1 MSKILFLMLALIV
14 SAQSTF
20 ARETAITSLTTS
32 INEPLTDAHIVGH
45 VVDKSTGEH
54 LPYITIRLLKT
65 SIGTSTDA
73 TSLCAMCP
81 KANTKSKLRASAM

>member
-1 MSKILFLMLALIV
+1 MNKILIIVLALMV
-14 SAQSTF
+14 SVHYSF
-20 ARETAITSLTTS
+20 ARETASSPLTTNL
-32 INEPLTDAHIVGH
+32 NEPLTDAHIVGH

-73 TSLCAMCP
+73 TGHVSMRTVP
-81 KANTKSKLRASAM
+81 